1 VEDLKADLIR
11 QVEQR
16 VDLLRKEEERL
27 TEQLAEIE
35 PKLEEARIMLQLIKT
50 GKADKPKQSSK
61 RRTMVKRE
69 DAVEA
74 LKLFSESFTS
84 KDYAEVLDMNTAAA
98 TRWLNTFEE
107 DGLIFKVQDSEIT
120 TNGRRPT
127 IWKVK

>member
-1 VEDLKADLIR
+1 MEDLKADLVR

-50 GKADKPKQSSK
+50 GKADKPKQASK

-74 LKLFSESFTS
+74 LKLFTESFTS
-84 KDYAEVLDMNTAAA
+84 KDYADVLDMNTAAA
-98 TRWLNTFEE
+98 QRWLNIFEE
-107 DGLIFKVQDSEIT
+107 DGLIFKLQDSEMT

>member
-1 VEDLKADLIR
+1 VEDLKADLVR

-35 PKLEEARIMLQLIKT
+35 PKLEEARVMLQLIKT
-50 GKADKPKQSSK
+50 GKADKPKQASK

-74 LKLFSESFTS
+74 LKLFTESFTS

-98 TRWLNTFEE
+98 QRWLNIFEE
-107 DGLIFKVQDSEIT
+107 DGLIFKVQDSEMT

>member
-50 GKADKPKQSSK
+50 GKADKPKQASK
-61 RRTMVKRE
+61 RRAMVKRE

-74 LKLFSESFTS
+74 LKLFTESFTS
-84 KDYAEVLDMNTAAA
+84 KDYAEV
-98 TRWLNTFEE
+98 
-107 DGLIFKVQDSEIT
+107 
-120 TNGRRPT
+120 
-127 IWKVK
+127 